1 MSPQARMA
9 AGNAPV
15 PEAGVDTSSDAG
27 AGPFVINLTSSTTPM
42 ALAHPDSPELKRFS
56 FFVSRRREDNR
67 ERFRLHMGYFSTLA
81 EAEEWLNII
90 RDLYPGAWAG
100 EAPGKKLRARAAAA
114 ELAKQLPAPP
124 PAPSHSAP
132 PAVTATRQPTTK
144 PMPSRLAAA
153 AAGVA
158 SATHSGHG
166 TPGHGAAAATVSASI
181 GAMPAGSVAI
191 EVPTLQAAP
200 ALPAAPQVGVNSAAP
215 MLEAVAQ
222 AAAALAAVAKMAQSS
237 PGAFGAADQTV
248 MAPNPFAAAP
258 INQAALSQ
266 PSFTPAPPAP
276 VVAAP
281 APQPPRAPA
290 RPASAPTPAASA
302 AGSAANAA
310 AAAAAKS
317 AAGSKPAAAA
327 AQAGA
332 AAARTQPAAPK
343 APAAQPPM
351 PAAAAPARP
360 AAKGARKNP
369 ANALTDGSNVREVM
383 ASLDE
388 TGETRQM
395 QIPPGLR
402 APAPAGS
409 KPAAPAVAS
418 AAQAARPAGAAAG
431 RAPTAPAQNA
441 TPGTQPNLASP
452 GAQNVARSGT
462 RSPAA
467 PAAAQSRTVAPP
479 PARVPAADSSDSMSD
494 TQVLRMLETRR
505 SDEAEKGSDDANS
518 GISLLKPDD
527 TQTRRA
533 LKEAVIDN
541 APVSF
546 AVQLQWSVQPV
557 DLNKVPPL
565 AIFSA
570 YTLYTV
576 EGSREGRKWYGLRL
590 GFFSD
595 AISAKQVAYYVRSEF
610 ASVAV
615 VPVSPAEKGRASDE
629 ETKAA
634 TGAFQ
639 RKRVEQKI
647 EEFKLFDDDKS
658 VLNEPAPKAAEA
670 PKPAAAPAA
679 KAGVP
684 VRKNKPLGRV
694 RAKEQRSPKTL
705 EETLEILGASDLEID
720 NGRGEVLN
728 DTGVRHLRVEVQ
740 KNTPF
745 AKLLDRISERV
756 RKN

>member
-9 AGNAPV
+9 AGNAALPD
-15 PEAGVDTSSDAG
+15 AGVSANSDAG

-67 ERFRLHMGYFSTLA
+67 ERFRLHMGYFATLA
-81 EAEEWLNII
+81 EAEEWLSVI

-124 PAPSHSAP
+124 PAPSVATGRTSVNGTASAAP
-132 PAVTATRQPTTK
+132 ATIKPAAAVTVSPVAAKVTRP
-144 PMPSRLAAA
+144 AAA
-153 AAGVA
+153 APVEA
-158 SATHSGHG
+158 SF
-166 TPGHGAAAATVSASI
+166 
-181 GAMPAGSVAI
+181 

-200 ALPAAPQVGVNSAAP
+200 AYVPPAPSAAVSAQP

-222 AAAALAAVAKMAQSS
+222 AAAALAAVAKTAVAQSVNPPGSTQFSYAPPPAPS
-237 PGAFGAADQTV
+237 PV
-248 MAPNPFAAAP
+248 SPEV
-258 INQAALSQ
+258 
-266 PSFTPAPPAP
+266 SFTPAAYSSTPAP
-276 VVAAP
+276 SARVQAPKAVEKPAAVAAP
-281 APQPPRAPA
+281 RIAAKAPEAPA
-290 RPASAPTPAASA
+290 PRVQMKAPSQ
-302 AGSAANAA
+302 
-310 AAAAAKS
+310 
-317 AAGSKPAAAA
+317 PAAAPSA
-327 AQAGA
+327 
-332 AAARTQPAAPK
+332 K
-343 APAAQPPM
+343 APAAPPPRTATPASVPVSVSVQATSSASARAAAQPPKPNA
-351 PAAAAPARP
+351 PAAAS
-360 AAKGARKNP
+360 AKGKKNVP
-369 ANALTDGSNVREVM
+369 NALTDGSNVREVM
-383 ASLDE
+383 ASLDIEE

-395 QIPPGLR
+395 RIPPGLR
-402 APAPAGS
+402 TPAPATS
-409 KPAAPAVAS
+409 APVS
-418 AAQAARPAGAAAG
+418 NG
-431 RAPTAPAQNA
+431 
-441 TPGTQPNLASP
+441 
-452 GAQNVARSGT
+452 
-462 RSPAA
+462 AA
-467 PAAAQSRTVAPP
+467 PAARTAAGAGRPAPASP
-479 PARVPAADSSDSMSD
+479 SARAEQPRASAPASRVPTVDPTGVDSLTD
-494 TQVLRMLETRR
+494 TGVLRMLEVRR
-505 SDEAEKGSDDANS
+505 SDDAEKGTDDANQ

-533 LKEAVIDN
+533 LKEAVIGN

-546 AVQLQWSVQPV
+546 AVQLQWSVSPV
-557 DLNKVPPL
+557 DLASVPPL

-615 VPVSPAEKGRASDE
+615 VPVSPAEKSRASDE

-647 EEFKLFDDDKS
+647 EEFKLFE
-658 VLNEPAPKAAEA
+658 EPAAPPPPPKPVAPAPSAAA
-670 PKPAAAPAA
+670 AAAKPAAKGAPA
-679 KAGVP
+679 
-684 VRKNKPLGRV
+684 RKGTGGRV

-720 NGRGEVLN
+720 NGRGELLN

>member
-9 AGNAPV
+9 AGKAAI
-15 PEAGVDTSSDAG
+15 PEAGVSASAEAG

-56 FFVSRRREDNR
+56 FFVSRRREDDR

-114 ELAKQLPAPP
+114 ELANQLPAPP
-124 PAPSHSAP
+124 SGQASGRAAGSAP
-132 PAVTATRQPTTK
+132 AVSNAARVAAK
-144 PMPSRLAAA
+144 SASAA
-153 AAGVA
+153 AAGR
-158 SATHSGHG
+158 
-166 TPGHGAAAATVSASI
+166 PAAPLA
-181 GAMPAGSVAI
+181 PAEI

-200 ALPAAPQVGVNSAAP
+200 TLPRAPQTPIAVSAAP

-222 AAAALAAVAKMAQSS
+222 AAAALAAVAKTAVAQSAMTQS
-237 PGAFGAADQTV
+237 AAASTTHNV
-248 MAPNPFAAAP
+248 MAPNPFLPAP
-258 INQAALSQ
+258 VSQASQ
-266 PSFTPAPPAP
+266 PRFIPAPPAP
-276 VVAAP
+276 VIAAPLAQAPRPPVRSATAAPAYTAAPVSVSAQASVAAP
-281 APQPPRAPA
+281 AKAPPQPQRQKPQA
-290 RPASAPTPAASA
+290 AASV
-302 AGSAANAA
+302 
-310 AAAAAKS
+310 
-317 AAGSKPAAAA
+317 
-327 AQAGA
+327 
-332 AAARTQPAAPK
+332 
-343 APAAQPPM
+343 
-351 PAAAAPARP
+351 AAPANAQSSAP
-360 AAKGARKNP
+360 SIDKGAKRGSS
-369 ANALTDGSNVREVM
+369 NALTDGSNVREVM

-395 QIPPGLR
+395 RVPPGLR
-402 APAPAGS
+402 APAPAARVS
-409 KPAAPAVAS
+409 APVAS
-418 AAQAARPAGAAAG
+418 APAPVQAARAPAPVEKP
-431 RAPTAPAQNA
+431 RAPVAPPVR
-441 TPGTQPNLASP
+441 TPA
-452 GAQNVARSGT
+452 VE
-462 RSPAA
+462 SPAA
-467 PAAAQSRTVAPP
+467 
-479 PARVPAADSSDSMSD
+479 DSMSD
-494 TQVLRMLETRR
+494 TQVLRMLEVRR
-505 SDEAEKGSDDANS
+505 DDEAEKGNDDANA

-533 LKEAVIDN
+533 LKEAVIGN

-557 DLNKVPPL
+557 QLDKVPPL

-610 ASVAV
+610 TSVAV
-615 VPVSPAEKGRASDE
+615 VPVSPAEKGRASDDVS
-629 ETKAA
+629 KAA

-639 RKRVEQKI
+639 RKHVEQKI
-647 EEFKLFDDDKS
+647 EEFKLFDDSKSADK
-658 VLNEPAPKAAEA
+658 APLAKAAE
-670 PKPAAAPAA
+670 PARPVVRGAPA
-679 KAGVP
+679 
-684 VRKNKPLGRV
+684 RKNKPLGRV

-705 EETLEILGASDLEID
+705 EETLEILGASELEID
-720 NGRGEVLN
+720 SGRGEIVN